1 MKELLS
7 SSRLRWAGVTRT
19 TRSGTLLESVSDV
32 VLSGELNFEDCQ
44 NQKYFQIGEF
54 EKTDWGDIR
63 LLMKKVTAKT
73 STSGV
78 SFERLAGYS
87 DISVD
92 PRTWI

>member
-1 MKELLS
+1 M
-7 SSRLRWAGVTRT
+7 
-19 TRSGTLLESVSDV
+19 LESVSDV

-44 NQKYFQIGEF
+44 NQKVFQIGGF

-73 STSGV
+73 SISGV
-78 SFERLAGYS
+78 SFEHLAGYS
-87 DISVD
+87 DIFVD